1 MTGHPWTAQ
10 EWGFEL
16 LLAVMYRAFQFQGL
30 FLLTLFFSFGLF
42 MELFLLWRLR
52 GASYAQAGILGMLLI
67 FPLLPFLN
75 YRPQEA
81 SYLFFEG
88 FFEPVI
94 ATIFIVFI
102 LSFLNIIQKIPNGAP
117 LAENLLIYYFLI
129 IFISFIVNV
138 IKGLIESKESL
149 ISSIGMVVGI
159 YVFYSYIN
167 SIAPDAILE
176 VSLYIVGSIV
186 GIIIG
191 ILKSK

>member
-1 MTGHPWTAQ
+1 M
-10 EWGFEL
+10 ENS
-16 LLAVMYRAFQFQGL
+16 VSKAFC
-30 FLLTLFFSFGLF
+30 
-42 MELFLLWRLR
+42 
-52 GASYAQAGILGMLLI
+52 
-67 FPLLPFLN
+67 
-75 YRPQEA
+75 
-81 SYLFFEG
+81 LFFEG

-102 LSFLNIIQKIPNGAP
+102 SSFLNIIQKIPNGAP

-149 ISSIGMVVGI
+149 ISSIGMIVGI

>member
-1 MTGHPWTAQ
+1 
-10 EWGFEL
+10 
-16 LLAVMYRAFQFQGL
+16 
-30 FLLTLFFSFGLF
+30 
-42 MELFLLWRLR
+42 MEN
-52 GASYAQAGILGMLLI
+52 SVSK
-67 FPLLPFLN
+67 
-75 YRPQEA
+75 A
-81 SYLFFEG
+81 SYLFSEG

-117 LAENLLIYYFLI
+117 LAENLLIYYFFI